1 MSGYGLGIRVY
12 GLGAMSYGVW
22 LMGYRYGYSYSLGIC
37 LRGYGYSLGVTA
49 MAMARG
55 MARG

>member
-1 MSGYGLGIRVY
+1 MY
-12 GLGAMSYGVW
+12 GLGAMAYGVW
-22 LMGYRYGYSYSLGIC
+22 LMGYRYDYSYILGIC

-49 MAMARG
+49 MAMDRG

>member
-1 MSGYGLGIRVY
+1 MY
-12 GLGAMSYGVW
+12 GLGAMAYGVW

-37 LRGYGYSLGVTA
+37 LRGYRYSLGVTS

-55 MARG
+55 MARGLWLEARG

>member
-1 MSGYGLGIRVY
+1 MY
-12 GLGAMSYGVW
+12 GLGAMAYGVW

-49 MAMARG
+49 MAMVRG